1 MKKNKGITLIALI
14 ITIVVMLIL
23 VAVSVNVIIKG
34 NLIGI
39 ANKTVN
45 KYKTASEEEG
55 DLNGLKI
62 NGRDLSS
69 YIPLPEIKAGERATE
84 KSNYNGVTIPEGFTV
99 SGIPGEQDKNKGLV
113 IYDIPAD
120 VDLTKENFWTETTTV
135 GDKQYPKVQ
144 CDYNQFVWVPVKTPI
159 VTKSEIDEILINEC
173 DYTIEQTKNG
183 LDWPAMIELADR
195 EIYPMAVKYG
205 EEDSYR
211 GSIYRFTSDSKS
223 EEGFSVTPEYFGD
236 IGFTNPT
243 NREPDKL
250 TGTDT
255 KKVDLAK
262 EEELD
267 LQTEYNNIVK
277 SVIKQKGFW
286 IARYELSST
295 TTAEGV
301 IKGESKRGKDVSSS
315 TWYDLY
321 SICGNVNLVSG
332 KGVKSN
338 MVYGSQYDQIMFWL
352 KDVKNTTVTPTKSF
366 VIESTNM
373 GNLGTGAEKVSGYDN
388 SYSTYGIFDLA
399 GNLGEWT
406 VTAASGSDARLIRGR
421 NI

>member
-1 MKKNKGITLIALI
+1 MEKNRGITLIALI

-45 KYKTASEEEG
+45 KYKTASREEG
-55 DLNGLKI
+55 TLNGLKI
-62 NGRDLSS
+62 NGRNLSS
-69 YIPLPEIKAGERATE
+69 YIPLPDIKVGERATE

-99 SGIPGEQDKNKGLV
+99 SGIPGEQDKNKGLI

-159 VTKSEIDEILINEC
+159 ITKDEIDEILINEGRQPG
-173 DYTIEQTKNG
+173 DGT
-183 LDWPAMIELADR
+183 DWIAMIRLAQR
-195 EIYPMAVKYG
+195 EIYPFAVKYG
-205 EEDSYR
+205 DVDNYR
-211 GSIYRFTSDSKS
+211 GSIYRFINDSDS
-223 EEGFSVTPEYFGD
+223 EEGVGITPEYSGD
-236 IGFTNPT
+236 MGFEHLS

-255 KKVDLAK
+255 KNVDLAK

-277 SVIKQKGFW
+277 SVIEQKGFW
-286 IARYELSST
+286 IARYELSSI

-301 IKGESKRGKDVSSS
+301 IKGESKRGKDVINS
-315 TWYDLY
+315 TWYNLY
-321 SICGNVNLVSG
+321 SVCGNVNLVSG

-338 MVYGSQYDQIMFWL
+338 MIYGSQYDQIMLWL
-352 KDVKNTTVTPTKSF
+352 RDLKNTTVTPTKSF

-373 GNLGTGAEKVSGYDN
+373 GNLGTGEEKISGYDN

-406 VTAASGSDARLIRGR
+406 VTASGDDVRIIRGR
-421 NI
+421 YI

>member
-1 MKKNKGITLIALI
+1 MEKNKGITLIALI

-34 NLIGI
+34 NFIGI

-45 KYKTASEEEG
+45 KYKTASEEEEN
-55 DLNGLKI
+55 LNGLKI
-62 NGRDLSS
+62 NGRDFSS
-69 YIPLPEIKAGERATE
+69 YIPLPDIKAGERATE
-84 KSNYNGVTIPEGFTV
+84 KSNYNDVTIPEGFTV

-120 VDLTKENFWTETTTV
+120 VDLTKDNFWTETTTV

-159 VTKSEIDEILINEC
+159 VTKDEIDEILINEGRQPG
-173 DYTIEQTKNG
+173 DGT
-183 LDWPAMIELADR
+183 DWIAMIRLAQRD
-195 EIYPMAVKYG
+195 IYPFAVKYG
-205 EEDSYR
+205 DGDNYR
-211 GSIYRFTSDSKS
+211 GSIYRFTRDSDS
-223 EEGFSVTPEYFGD
+223 EEGVDVTPEYSGD
-236 IGFTNPT
+236 KYLS

-255 KKVDLAK
+255 KNVDLAK

-277 SVIKQKGFW
+277 SVIEQKGFW

-301 IKGESKRGKDVSSS
+301 VKGESKRGKDVINS
-315 TWYDLY
+315 TWYNLY
-321 SICGNVNLVSG
+321 SVCGNVNLVSG

-338 MVYGSQYDQIMFWL
+338 MIYGSQYDQTMFWL
-352 KDVKNTTVTPTKSF
+352 KDVKNTTVTPIKSF

-388 SYSTYGIFDLA
+388 SYSAYGIFDLA

-406 VTAASGSDARLIRGR
+406 VTASGDDARLIRGR
-421 NI
+421 HI